1 VNLPNGQLRHIHN
14 VMYVP
19 GIKKNLIYVSTI
31 TDNNLKVEFGKLRCV
46 VKDVHNH
53 YRVVS
58 TGTRVGGLYKLDVT
72 MKRHVALTYT
82 TMSIEELCTTC
93 MDT

>member
-1 VNLPNGQLRHIHN
+1 MKLPNGQLRHIHN

-19 GIKKNLIYVSTI
+19 GIKKNFIYVSTI
-31 TDNNLKVEFGKLRCV
+31 IDNNITVDFGKLRCA
-46 VKDVHNH
+46 VKDIQNH

-72 MKRHVALTYT
+72 MNRHVALTSI
-82 TMSIEELCTTC
+82 TMST
-93 MDT
+93 